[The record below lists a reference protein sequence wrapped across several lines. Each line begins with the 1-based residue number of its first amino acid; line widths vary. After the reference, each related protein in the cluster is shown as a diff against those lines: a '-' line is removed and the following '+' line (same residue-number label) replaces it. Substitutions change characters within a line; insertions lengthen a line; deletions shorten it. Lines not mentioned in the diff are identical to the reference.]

1 MSLGINTNI
10 GTNAA
15 AISDNNGAVG
25 TFNGHTITRAEG
37 SVVSSLDQNSDMS
50 IMPSIKTLTERHVSI
65 VHPQENLQ
73 STYASNPDSRNE

>member
-15 AISDNNGAVG
+15 VISDNNGVVS
-25 TFNGHTITRAEG
+25 TFNGHIITRAED
-37 SVVSSLDQNSDMS
+37 SVVSSLDQNSDMP
-50 IMPSIKTLTERHVSI
+50 IMPSIKALTERHVSV

-73 STYASNPDSRNE
+73 SSLSK

>member
-15 AISDNNGAVG
+15 SISDNNGVVG
-25 TFNGHTITRAEG
+25 SFNGHMITRAEG
-37 SVVSSLDQNSDMS
+37 SVVSSLDQNSDLS
-50 IMPSIKTLTERHVSI
+50 IMPSIKSLTERHVSV

-73 STYASNPDSRNE
+73 SS